1 MSLDVRNVFV
11 TNVCPPYFVMSCIQ
25 MYSTYREGK
34 SIADGST
41 FLLMLLLLQNHL
53 LYYFKA
59 FPLMGTLEGL
69 L

>member
-1 MSLDVRNVFV
+1 MLSKMYLIFLNFWHKMYLDN
-11 TNVCPPYFVMSCIQ
+11 TE

-53 LYYFKA
+53 LLYYFKA